1 MKKTGQIGVVAI
13 AMVLM
18 ITFSGVAAASRTA
31 CSTPGTESVRTVIEI
46 SSRGMVT
53 EEAKV
58 NWESSNEDLLNS
70 PPLQDRE
77 VIGKMNYKQDL
88 KVTDGTTK
96 FVKDMRVDTGDTP
109 NLDVM
114 KSMGYTQ
121 GRTIG
126 SLSHDEEVGMGIIAN
141 WVDTS
146 EVVTDSF
153 ATRATDNLLPAS
165 CEDVKASSSMV
176 VTDVLAT
183 TRSKVGITEAPVG
196 LHYAVT
202 AAGSG
207 VLPEIDS
214 DGTPLAHGRI
224 AAEFSAVALEGSA
237 ENSGHCACG
246 NVSKPTLGSRLTY
259 FERSTANGLW
269 QFHAEM
275 DYTSRIRP

>member
-13 AMVLM
+13 AMALM
-18 ITFSGVAAASRTA
+18 IIFSGVAVASRTA
-31 CSTPGTESVRTVIEI
+31 CSTPETQTVNTVIEI
-46 SSRGMVT
+46 SCRGMVT
-53 EEAKV
+53 ENGRV
-58 NWESSNEDLLNS
+58 SWESSNEDLINS

-77 VIGKMNYKQDL
+77 VIGKMDYKQDL

-114 KSMGYTQ
+114 TSMGYTQ

-126 SLSHDEEVGMGIIAN
+126 SLSHDEGVGMGIVAN
-141 WVDTS
+141 WADTS
-146 EVVTDSF
+146 EAVTDSF
-153 ATRATDNLLPAS
+153 ATRATDNKLPAS

-183 TRSKVGITEAPVG
+183 TRSKVGITDAPVG

-237 ENSGHCACG
+237 ETGEHCGCG

-259 FERSTANGLW
+259 FERSTASGLW
-269 QFHAEM
+269 QFHAGM
-275 DYTSRIRP
+275 DYTSGIKP